1 MEDPDRKI
9 IVFSEWERMLTMAR
23 ELAGEIGVEAAWH
36 TGSLPQER
44 RRAEINRFKRDPACR
59 LFFSTDSGSVGLNLQ
74 VASAVVNLDLP
85 WNPAKLEQRIARAWR
100 KNQLRSVSVVNLV
113 AEDTIEHS
121 ILHLLGQKQALADGL
136 IDGQGDL
143 SALKMPS
150 GRAALIERMSAM
162 MNAPARRPRIVSAEK
177 EFVAD
182 LCERHGEKVLLVEA
196 RRGDDGSLR
205 LFAVLDADEVTLAAE
220 TARTAGGAPAV
231 EFVDLHAWRAMRR
244 LAAAGM
250 LHFTRESQELYRS
263 PALPPEFRARKPDEA
278 RGVQA
283 ILDADRALRMAKTLA
298 DGGFPE
304 EAPALLA
311 KSLRTMA
318 AALMAARGEAP
329 AGADNDIGA
338 DIRRLVECGAL
349 PTRDHVRSGSAAI
362 AFEHRDRGRCRATP
376 ILDNANSNGDRAQ
389 RTKSGGDKGAGS
401 AQGPNRPSKGGA
413 GPIQRPSWRQEEARP
428 ARREAP
434 QITTRLSESAAVPVS
449 TPRREK
455 W

>member
-1 MEDPDRKI
+1 MPARSAWRRLGTPARCRRSAAAPRSTVSSATPPADC
-9 IVFSEWERMLTMAR
+9 FSRPT
-23 ELAGEIGVEAAWH
+23 AAA
-36 TGSLPQER
+36 S
-44 RRAEINRFKRDPACR
+44 
-59 LFFSTDSGSVGLNLQ
+59 GLNLQ

-143 SALKMPS
+143 AALKMPS

-162 MNAPARRPRIVSAEK
+162 MNAPAREPRIVSAEE

-220 TARTAGGAPAV
+220 TVRTAGGAPAV

-250 LHFTRESQELYRS
+250 LHFTRESRELYRS

-278 RGVQA
+278 RGAQA
-283 ILDADRALRMAKTLA
+283 ILEADRALRMAKTLA

-311 KSLRTMA
+311 KSLRAMT
-318 AALMAARGEAP
+318 AALLAARGETP
-329 AGADNDIGA
+329 AGVDNG
-338 DIRRLVECGAL
+338 RRHPPPRRQRCAAHRG
-349 PTRDHVRSGSAAI
+349 RVRSGGDAI
-362 AFEHRDRGRCRATP
+362 AFERRDRGRCRAAA
-376 ILDNANSNGDRAQ
+376 ILDNANSNGDRA
-389 RTKSGGDKGAGS
+389 
-401 AQGPNRPSKGGA
+401 
-413 GPIQRPSWRQEEARP
+413 
-428 ARREAP
+428 
-434 QITTRLSESAAVPVS
+434 
-449 TPRREK
+449 
-455 W
+455 